1 MPFVLLILGLLGGG
15 LVCLLVINT
24 TLATAS
30 FAISNLQQGNAALS
44 QQEQVLQQQIAKEES
59 PGSIEQRAYRLGMR
73 QQQVL
78 SFLDVRTHRV
88 YTPPL
93 SVVPGTAGYAP

>member
-30 FAISNLQQGNAALS
+30 FAISNLQQGNASLA
-44 QQEQVLQQQIAKEES
+44 QQEQVLQQQIAQEES
-59 PGSIEQRAYRLGMR
+59 PASIEQRAYRLGLR
-73 QQQVL
+73 EQQVL
-78 SFLDVRTHRV
+78 SFLDVQTHRT
-88 YTPPL
+88 YAQP
-93 SVVPGTAGYAP
+93 SSAVPGAAGYAP